1 MDKPE
6 APYHMREESAR
17 NVVPATSETDSTR
30 HSNDT
35 TKIEIGSL
43 STSPAINYATYKA
56 LGKGL
61 SSSANMTPDGRI
73 VITLDLHKKLP
84 DLPKN
89 YANPV
94 REYAVDRVDWQIAP
108 PMNIVIMIVG
118 SRGDVQPFIAL
129 GKRLKEHG
137 HEVRI
142 ATHETFRSFVK
153 GAGLRFFGIG
163 GDPEQLMS
171 YMVRNPGLMPGL
183 ESLTNGDIG
192 KKRKMVAEYLDG
204 CWKACY
210 EPDEDEDQLSF
221 AADAI
226 ISNPPAFAH
235 IHCAEALGIPLQLSF
250 TMPWS
255 ATADFP
261 HPLVNILQSN
271 AGQGLTNVLSYA
283 LAELMTWQGLGD
295 VINDFR
301 TKTLGLKPLSIRSG
315 AGIIDRLRIPW
326 TYCMSPALVP
336 KPDDWTNHIDVV
348 GFYFLDLAS
357 NYQPPDN
364 LKKFLDEGEPPIYIG
379 FGSIVIDEPQ
389 ELTQKIFTA
398 IKETRTRA
406 ILSAGWGG
414 LFAPDSPNVPEGVLI
429 LDKQKGNI
437 PHDWLFDHVSAVC
450 HHGGAGTTSA
460 GLKAGKPTIV
470 VPFFGD
476 QPFWGSMIARAG
488 AGPEAIPQ
496 DELSTKKL
504 IEAFEFVK
512 SSRAKGAAE
521 RMGKQIRS
529 ESGVT
534 LGVESFHKH
543 LPLLNM
549 RCDIDPHKLAEWWS
563 PEHYLRLS
571 GFAVTVL
578 IDAGLLDIKKLQ
590 HHRTKEYE
598 THKMATDPITGGSI
612 EIMRT
617 VTHYYAGIAQIFYSP
632 IKGIINTTTAIPR
645 GVMNIIGGV
654 SDGFHNAPRIYG
666 SEVRERGPVNDLSSG
681 ITEGMKGLFH
691 GYKDGITGLVTE
703 PLAGAKKE
711 GFIGFIKGSGR
722 SYINATMKPAAG
734 ILGMISNPIDGA
746 RRSIQKPWA
755 KKQDSHQLA
764 VRVERGRRA
773 YEASTDEERRDVIDA
788 FKRLNKRNATLDRKK
803 TMEAEAKEMLMTDAS
818 RKLTLSDDRDGSD
831 EEASPPDDPRPVVHS
846 VRSASPDHFAHSED
860 EKATRPP
867 RLPPRLPPRAPP
879 QHNTEDEEAA
889 FQHDLDL
896 AIRLSLAEQQG
907 YERGL
912 KAVAEANH

>member
-1 MDKPE
+1 MDKHDI
-6 APYHMREESAR
+6 PYHMREQSGK
-17 NVVPATSETDSTR
+17 NVIPDTAEGDSIR
-30 HSNDT
+30 HSSDAN
-35 TKIEIGSL
+35 KVEIGSI

-94 REYAVDRVDWQIAP
+94 REYAVDRVDWNIAP
-108 PMNIVIMIVG
+108 SMNVVIMIVG
-118 SRGDVQPFIAL
+118 SRGDVQPFVAL

-137 HEVRI
+137 HNVRI

-153 GAGLRFFGIG
+153 GAGLGFFNIG

-192 KKRKMVAEYLDG
+192 AKRKMVAEYLDG

-210 EPDEDEDQLSF
+210 EPDDDEDQLSF

-235 IHCAEALGIPLQLSF
+235 VHCAEALGIPLQLSF
-250 TMPWS
+250 TMPWC

-261 HPLVNILQSN
+261 HPLVNVLQSN
-271 AGQGLTNVLSYA
+271 AGTGLTNVLSYA
-283 LAELMTWQGLGD
+283 LADIMTWQGLGD
-295 VINDFR
+295 VINNFR
-301 TKTLGLKPLSIRSG
+301 TKTLGLKPLSLRSG
-315 AGIIDRLRIPW
+315 AGLVDRLRIPW

-357 NYQPPDN
+357 NYQPPNN
-364 LKKFLDEGEPPIYIG
+364 LKEFLAEGEPPIYIG

-389 ELTQKIFTA
+389 EMTQKIFSA
-398 IKETRTRA
+398 IEETGTRA

-414 LFAPDSPNVPEGVLI
+414 LFAPDSPNVPNGVLI
-429 LDKQKGNI
+429 LDKETGNV
-437 PHDWLFDHVSAVC
+437 PHDWLFNHVSAVC

-476 QPFWGSMIARAG
+476 QPFWGAMIAKAG
-488 AGPEAIPQ
+488 AGPEPIPQ

-504 IEAFEFVK
+504 IAALEFVK
-512 SSRAKGAAE
+512 SPQAKQAAE

-534 LGVESFHKH
+534 FGVESFHKH

-549 RCDIDPHKLAEWWS
+549 RCDIDPRRLAEWWS

-578 IDAGLLDIKKLQ
+578 IEERLLDMKKVQ
-590 HHRTKEYE
+590 QHRTKAYE
-598 THKMATDPITGGSI
+598 THKKATDPITGGSI

-645 GVMNIIGGV
+645 GVMNIIGSV
-654 SDGFHNAPRIYG
+654 SEGFHNVPRIYG
-666 SEVRERGPVNDLSSG
+666 SDVRERGPVSDFSSG
-681 ITEGMKGLFH
+681 VTEGAKGLFH

-711 GFIGFIKGSGR
+711 GFMGFIKGSGR

-734 ILGMISNPIDGA
+734 IVGMISDPIEGA
-746 RRSIQKPWA
+746 WKSIQKPWA
-755 KKQDSHQLA
+755 KKQDSQQLA

-773 YEASTDEERRDVIDA
+773 YEASTEEERQEVIEA
-788 FKRLNKRNATLDRKK
+788 FKRLTKRNATLDRKK
-803 TMEAEAKEMLMTDAS
+803 TMEAEAKDMLRTDAS
-818 RKLTLSDDRDGSD
+818 RKLTLSDDQGGSD
-831 EEASPPDDPRPVVHS
+831 EEAGPSDRPRTVLHPL
-846 VRSASPDHFAHSED
+846 RSASPDHFAHSED
-860 EKATRPP
+860 EKAGHPPPLPPKRPP
-867 RLPPRLPPRAPP
+867 
-879 QHNTEDEEAA
+879 QQNTQDEEAA

-907 YERGL
+907 YERGV
-912 KAVAEANH
+912 KAAAEAKP

>member
-1 MDKPE
+1 MDKNDT
-6 APYHMREESAR
+6 PYHMREESGK
-17 NVVPATSETDSTR
+17 NVVPSTFETDTTK
-30 HSNDT
+30 HSDDT
-35 TKIEIGSL
+35 TKIEIGSIK
-43 STSPAINYATYKA
+43 TSPAINYASYKA

-61 SSSANMTPDGRI
+61 TSSANMTPDGRI

-84 DLPKN
+84 DLPKD

-94 REYAVDRVDWQIAP
+94 REYAVDRVDWRVAP
-108 PMNIVIMIVG
+108 PMSIVIMIVG
-118 SRGDVQPFIAL
+118 SRGDVQPFLAL
-129 GKRLKEHG
+129 GKSLKEHG
-137 HEVRI
+137 HDVRI
-142 ATHETFRSFVK
+142 ATHGTFRSFVK
-153 GAGLRFFGIG
+153 GSGLRFFEIG

-192 KKRKMVAEYLDG
+192 MKRKMVAEYLDG

-210 EPDEDEDQLSF
+210 QPDDDDDQLSF

-261 HPLVNILQSN
+261 HPLVNVLQSN
-271 AGQGLTNVLSYA
+271 AGRGLTNVLSYA

-295 VINDFR
+295 LVNNFR
-301 TKTLGLKPLSIRSG
+301 TGTLGLKPLSLRSG
-315 AGIIDRLRIPW
+315 AGLVDRLRVPW

-348 GFYFLDLAS
+348 GFYFLDLAT
-357 NYQPPDN
+357 NYEPPDN
-364 LKKFLDEGEPPIYIG
+364 VKRFLDEGEPPIYIG
-379 FGSIVIDEPQ
+379 FGSIVIEEPK
-389 ELTQKIFTA
+389 EMTQKIFQA
-398 IKETRTRA
+398 IRETKTRA

-429 LDKQKGNI
+429 LDKQTGNI
-437 PHDWLFDHVSAVC
+437 PHDWLFNHVSAVC

-476 QPFWGSMIARAG
+476 QPFWGAMIAKAG
-488 AGPEAIPQ
+488 AGPDPIPQ

-504 IEAFEFVK
+504 IAALEFVK
-512 SSRAKGAAE
+512 SPRARQAAE

-529 ESGVT
+529 ENGVA
-534 LGVESFHKH
+534 LGVDSFHKH

-571 GFAVTVL
+571 GFAVTTL
-578 IDAGLLDIKKLQ
+578 IEAGLLDKKKIQ
-590 HHRTKEYE
+590 RHRMKEYE
-598 THKMATDPITGGSI
+598 TSKKATDPITGGSI

-632 IKGIINTTTAIPR
+632 IKGIINTTTAIPM
-645 GVMNIIGGV
+645 GIMNIIGSV
-654 SDGFHNAPRIYG
+654 SDGFHNVPRIYG
-666 SEVRERGPVNDLSSG
+666 SEVRERGPVNDFSSG
-681 ITEGMKGLFH
+681 ITEGAKGLFH

-734 ILGMISNPIDGA
+734 IMGMISNPIEGA
-746 RRSIQKPWA
+746 WRSVQKPWA
-755 KKQDSHQLA
+755 KKQDLQQLA
-764 VRVERGRRA
+764 VRVERGQRA
-773 YEASTDEERRDVIDA
+773 YEASTEEERREVIDA
-788 FKRLNKRNATLDRKK
+788 FKRLTKRNVTLDRKK
-803 TMEAEAKEMLMTDAS
+803 TMEAEAKEMLQTDGS
-818 RKLTLSDDRDGSD
+818 RKLTLSDDQGGSD
-831 EEASPPDDPRPVVHS
+831 EETSPLDDSRPVLHP
-846 VRSASPDHFAHSED
+846 VRSTSPDHFVHSEG
-860 EKATRPP
+860 EKAPPPPPKRPP
-867 RLPPRLPPRAPP
+867 
-879 QHNTEDEEAA
+879 QQNSEDEEAA
-889 FQHDLDL
+889 FQRDLDL
-896 AIRLSLAEQQG
+896 ALRLSLAEQQG

-912 KAVAEANH
+912 KASAEAKH

>member
-1 MDKPE
+1 MDKDDM
-6 APYHMREESAR
+6 PYHMREESGK
-17 NVVPATSETDSTR
+17 NVVPDTFDKQSSR
-30 HSNDT
+30 RSGDT
-35 TKIEIGSL
+35 TKVEIGSIK
-43 STSPAINYATYKA
+43 THPGINYASYKA

-84 DLPKN
+84 DLPKD

-94 REYAVDRVDWQIAP
+94 REYAVDRVDWRIAP
-108 PMNIVIMIVG
+108 PMSIVIMIVG
-118 SRGDVQPFIAL
+118 SRGDVQPFLAL
-129 GKRLKEHG
+129 GKKLKEYG
-137 HEVRI
+137 HDIRI
-142 ATHETFRSFVK
+142 ATHGTFKSFVK
-153 GAGLRFFGIG
+153 GSGLRFFDIG

-192 KKRKMVAEYLDG
+192 MKRKMVAEYLDG

-210 EPDEDEDQLSF
+210 QPDDDDDQLSF

-250 TMPWS
+250 TMPWC
-255 ATADFP
+255 ATTDFP
-261 HPLVNILQSN
+261 HPLVNVLQSN
-271 AGQGLTNVLSYA
+271 AGMGLTNVLSYA

-295 VINDFR
+295 VINHFR
-301 TKTLGLKPLSIRSG
+301 TQTLGLEPLSLRSG
-315 AGIIDRLRIPW
+315 AGLVDRIRVPW

-357 NYQPPDN
+357 NYEPPDN
-364 LKKFLDEGEPPIYIG
+364 VKKFLNEGEPPIYIG
-379 FGSIVIDEPQ
+379 FGSIVIEEPK
-389 ELTQKIFTA
+389 EMTQKIFQA

-429 LDKQKGNI
+429 LDKQTGNI
-437 PHDWLFDHVSAVC
+437 PHDWLFNYVSAVC

-476 QPFWGSMIARAG
+476 QPFWGTMIARAG
-488 AGPEAIPQ
+488 AGPEPIPQ

-504 IEAFEFVK
+504 IAAFEFVK
-512 SSRAKGAAE
+512 SPRAKQAAE

-529 ESGVT
+529 ENGVM
-534 LGVESFHKH
+534 LGADSFHKH

-571 GFAVTVL
+571 GFAATTL
-578 IDAGLLDIKKLQ
+578 TEAGLLDTKKIQ
-590 HHRTKEYE
+590 RHRTKEYE
-598 THKMATDPITGGSI
+598 THKKATDPITGGSI

-632 IKGIINTTTAIPR
+632 IKGIINTTTAIPK
-645 GVMNIIGGV
+645 GIMNIIGSV
-654 SDGFHNAPRIYG
+654 SDGFHNVPRIYG
-666 SEVRERGPVNDLSSG
+666 SEIRERGPITDFSSG
-681 ITEGMKGLFH
+681 ITEGAKGLFY

-734 ILGMISNPIDGA
+734 IMGMISNPIEGVWK
-746 RRSIQKPWA
+746 SGQKRWA
-755 KKQDSHQLA
+755 KQQDSQQLA
-764 VRVERGRRA
+764 IRVERGKRA
-773 YEASTDEERRDVIDA
+773 YEASTEEERQDVIDA
-788 FKRLNKRNATLDRKK
+788 FKRLTKRNVTLDRKK
-803 TMEAEAKEMLMTDAS
+803 TMEAEAKEMLQTDAS
-818 RKLTLSDDRDGSD
+818 RKLTLADDQDASD
-831 EEASPPDDPRPVVHS
+831 EEMSPSDDSKSVLRP
-846 VRSASPDHFAHSED
+846 VRSASPDRFAHSEV
-860 EKATRPP
+860 EKAAPPPPPKRPP
-867 RLPPRLPPRAPP
+867 
-879 QHNTEDEEAA
+879 QQNTQDEEAA
-889 FQHDLDL
+889 FQRDLDL
-896 AIRLSLAEQQG
+896 ALRLSLAEQQG

-912 KAVAEANH
+912 QAAAEAKQQK

>member
-1 MDKPE
+1 MDKRDT
-6 APYHMREESAR
+6 PYHMREESGK
-17 NVVPATSETDSTR
+17 NIVPDTSETGSTR
-30 HSNDT
+30 YSDDT
-35 TKIEIGSL
+35 TKVEIGSI
-43 STSPAINYATYKA
+43 TASPAINYATYKA
-56 LGKGL
+56 MGKGL

-84 DLPKN
+84 DLPKD

-94 REYAVDRVDWQIAP
+94 REYAVDRVDWRVAP

-118 SRGDVQPFIAL
+118 SRGDVQPFLAL

-137 HEVRI
+137 HDVRI
-142 ATHETFRSFVK
+142 ATHGTFRSFVK
-153 GAGLRFFGIG
+153 GAGLRFFNIG

-192 KKRKMVAEYLDG
+192 MKRKMVAEYLDG

-210 EPDEDEDQLSF
+210 EPDDDEDQLSF

-235 IHCAEALGIPLQLSF
+235 IHCAEALGIPVQLSF

-261 HPLVNILQSN
+261 HPLVNVLNSN
-271 AGQGLTNVLSYA
+271 AGAGLTNVLSYA

-295 VINDFR
+295 VINGFR
-301 TKTLGLKPLSIRSG
+301 AKTLGLKPLSLRSG
-315 AGIIDRLRIPW
+315 AGLVDRLRIPW

-357 NYQPPDN
+357 NYQPSDN

-389 ELTQKIFTA
+389 EMTQKIFNA
-398 IKETRTRA
+398 IKETGTRA

-414 LFAPDSPNVPEGVLI
+414 LFAPDSPNVPDGVLI
-429 LDKQKGNI
+429 LDKETGNV
-437 PHDWLFDHVSAVC
+437 PHDWLFQHVSAVC

-476 QPFWGSMIARAG
+476 QPFWGAMIAKAG
-488 AGPEAIPQ
+488 AGPEPIPQ
-496 DELSTKKL
+496 DELSIKTL
-504 IEAFEFVK
+504 IAAFEFVK
-512 SSRAKGAAE
+512 TPQARQAAE

-529 ESGVT
+529 ENGVI
-534 LGVESFHKH
+534 LGVDSFHKH

-563 PEHYLRLS
+563 PEYYLRLS
-571 GFAVTVL
+571 GFAATTL
-578 IDAGLLDIKKLQ
+578 IEAGLLDMKKLQ
-590 HHRTKEYE
+590 QHRTKEYD
-598 THKMATDPITGGSI
+598 THKKATDPVTGGSI

-617 VTHYYAGIAQIFYSP
+617 VTHYYASIAQIFYSP
-632 IKGIINTTTAIPR
+632 IKGIINTTTAIPM
-645 GVMNIIGGV
+645 GVMNIIGSV
-654 SDGFHNAPRIYG
+654 SEGFHNVPRLYG
-666 SEVRERGPVNDLSSG
+666 SDVRERGNVNNLSSG
-681 ITEGMKGLFH
+681 ITEGAKGLFH

-711 GFIGFIKGSGR
+711 GFLGFIKGSGR

-734 ILGMISNPIDGA
+734 IVGMISNPIEGA
-746 RRSIQKPWA
+746 WKSVQKPWA
-755 KKQDSHQLA
+755 KKQDSRQLA
-764 VRVERGRRA
+764 VRVQRGQRA
-773 YEASTDEERRDVIDA
+773 YEASTEEERRDVIEA
-788 FKRLNKRNATLDRKK
+788 FKRLTKRNVTLDRKK
-803 TMEAEAKEMLMTDAS
+803 TMEAEAKEMLKTDAS
-818 RKLTLSDDRDGSD
+818 RKLTLSDDRSGSD
-831 EEASPPDDPRPVVHS
+831 EEAGPSDGSRPLLHH
-846 VRSASPDHFAHSED
+846 VRSTSPDHFAHSED
-860 EKATRPP
+860 EKASRPP
-867 RLPPRLPPRAPP
+867 PTLPKRPP
-879 QHNTEDEEAA
+879 QQNTEDEEAA

-896 AIRLSLAEQQG
+896 AIRMSLAEQQG

-912 KAVAEANH
+912 KAAAEASH

>member
-1 MDKPE
+1 MDKPDT
-6 APYHMREESAR
+6 PYHMREKSAS
-17 NVVPATSETDSTR
+17 NIVPKTSETDSTR
-30 HSNDT
+30 YSNDENT
-35 TKIEIGSL
+35 TKVEIGSI
-43 STSPAINYATYKA
+43 STSPAINYASYKA

-61 SSSANMTPDGRI
+61 TSSANMTPDGRI

-94 REYAVDRVDWQIAP
+94 REYAVDRVDWHVAP

-118 SRGDVQPFIAL
+118 SRGDVQPFVAL

-142 ATHETFRSFVK
+142 ATHGTFRSFVT
-153 GAGLRFFGIG
+153 GAGLRFFDIG

-192 KKRKMVAEYLDG
+192 MKRKMVAEYLDG

-250 TMPWS
+250 TMPWC

-271 AGQGLTNVLSYA
+271 AGKGLTNVLSYA

-301 TKTLGLKPLSIRSG
+301 TKTLGLKPLSLRSG
-315 AGIIDRLRIPW
+315 AGIVDRLRIPW

-389 ELTQKIFTA
+389 EMTQKIFDA
-398 IKETRTRA
+398 IRETGTRA

-429 LDKQKGNI
+429 LDKQTGNI

-476 QPFWGSMIARAG
+476 QPFWGAMIARAG
-488 AGPEAIPQ
+488 AGPEPIPQ
-496 DELSTKKL
+496 DELSTRKL
-504 IEAFEFVK
+504 IAAFEFVK
-512 SSRAKGAAE
+512 SSRARGAAE
-521 RMGKQIRS
+521 RMGRQIQN
-529 ESGVT
+529 ESGVM
-534 LGVESFHKH
+534 LGVDSFHKH

-563 PEHYLRLS
+563 PEYYLRLS

-578 IDAGLLDIKKLQ
+578 INAGLLDMKKLQ
-590 HHRTKEYE
+590 RHRTKEYE
-598 THKMATDPITGGSI
+598 THKKATDPITGGSI

-645 GVMNIIGGV
+645 GVMNIIGSV
-654 SDGFHNAPRIYG
+654 SEGFHNVPRIYG
-666 SEVRERGPVNDLSSG
+666 SEVRERGPVNDFSSG
-681 ITEGMKGLFH
+681 ITEGAKGLFH

-734 ILGMISNPIDGA
+734 IVGMISNPIDGA
-746 RRSIQKPWA
+746 WKSIQKPWA
-755 KKQDSHQLA
+755 KKQDSRQLA

-773 YEASTDEERRDVIDA
+773 YEASTEEERQGVINA
-788 FKRLNKRNATLDRKK
+788 FKRLTKRNATLDRKK
-803 TMEAEAKEMLMTDAS
+803 TMEAEAKEMLQTDAS
-818 RKLTLSDDRDGSD
+818 RKLTLSDDQGGSD
-831 EEASPPDDPRPVVHS
+831 EEAGPSNPRPMVHP

-860 EKATRPP
+860 EKAPRPP
-867 RLPPRLPPRAPP
+867 PLPPKGPP

-912 KAVAEANH
+912 KAIAEANH

>member
-1 MDKPE
+1 MDRPDT
-6 APYHMREESAR
+6 PYHMREESAS
-17 NVVPATSETDSTR
+17 NIVPKTSETDSTR
-30 HSNDT
+30 YSNDENT
-35 TKIEIGSL
+35 TKVEIGI
-43 STSPAINYATYKA
+43 STSPAINYASYKA

-61 SSSANMTPDGRI
+61 TSSANMTPDGRI

-94 REYAVDRVDWQIAP
+94 REYAVDRVDWHVAP

-118 SRGDVQPFIAL
+118 SRGDVQPFVAL

-142 ATHETFRSFVK
+142 ATHGTFRSFVT
-153 GAGLRFFGIG
+153 GAGLRFFDIG

-192 KKRKMVAEYLDG
+192 MKRKMVAEYLDG

-250 TMPWS
+250 TMPWC

-271 AGQGLTNVLSYA
+271 AGKGLTNVLSYA

-301 TKTLGLKPLSIRSG
+301 TKTLGLKPLSLRSG
-315 AGIIDRLRIPW
+315 AGIVDRLRIPW

-389 ELTQKIFTA
+389 EMTQKIFDA
-398 IKETRTRA
+398 IRETGARA

-429 LDKQKGNI
+429 LDKQTGNI

-476 QPFWGSMIARAG
+476 QPFWGAMIARAG
-488 AGPEAIPQ
+488 AGPEPIPQ
-496 DELSTKKL
+496 DELSTRKL
-504 IEAFEFVK
+504 IAAFEFVK
-512 SSRAKGAAE
+512 SSRARGAAE
-521 RMGKQIRS
+521 RMGRQIRN
-529 ESGVT
+529 ESGVM
-534 LGVESFHKH
+534 LGVDSFHKH

-563 PEHYLRLS
+563 PEYYLRLS

-578 IDAGLLDIKKLQ
+578 INAGLLDMKKLQ
-590 HHRTKEYE
+590 RHRTKEYE
-598 THKMATDPITGGSI
+598 THKKATDPITGGSI

-645 GVMNIIGGV
+645 GVMNIIGSV
-654 SDGFHNAPRIYG
+654 SEGFHNVPRIYG
-666 SEVRERGPVNDLSSG
+666 SEVRERGPVNDFSSG
-681 ITEGMKGLFH
+681 ITEGAKGLFH

-734 ILGMISNPIDGA
+734 IVGMISNPIDGA
-746 RRSIQKPWA
+746 WKSIQKPWA
-755 KKQDSHQLA
+755 KNQDSRQLA
-764 VRVERGRRA
+764 VRVERGQRA
-773 YEASTDEERRDVIDA
+773 YEASTEGERQGVIDA
-788 FKRLNKRNATLDRKK
+788 FKRLTKRNATLDRKK
-803 TMEAEAKEMLMTDAS
+803 TMEAEAKEMLQTDAS
-818 RKLTLSDDRDGSD
+818 RKLTLSDDQGGSD
-831 EEASPPDDPRPVVHS
+831 EEAGPSNPRPMVHP
-846 VRSASPDHFAHSED
+846 VRSASPDHFARSED
-860 EKATRPP
+860 EKAPRPP
-867 RLPPRLPPRAPP
+867 PLPPKGPP

-912 KAVAEANH
+912 KAIAEANH

>member
-1 MDKPE
+1 MDRHDT
-6 APYHMREESAR
+6 PYHMQEESGK
-17 NVVPATSETDSTR
+17 NIVPDTSETDLTSY
-30 HSNDT
+30 SDDV
-35 TKIEIGSL
+35 TKVEIGSIT
-43 STSPAINYATYKA
+43 TSPAINYASYQS

-94 REYAVDRVDWQIAP
+94 REYAVDRVDWRVAP
-108 PMNIVIMIVG
+108 PMSIVIMIVG
-118 SRGDVQPFIAL
+118 SRGDVQPFVAL
-129 GKRLKEHG
+129 GKQLKEHG
-137 HEVRI
+137 HDVRI
-142 ATHETFRSFVK
+142 ATHGTFRSFVK
-153 GAGLRFFGIG
+153 GAGLRFFNIG

-171 YMVRNPGLMPGL
+171 YMVRNPGLMPGF

-192 KKRKMVAEYLDG
+192 MKRKMVAEYLDG

-210 EPDEDEDQLSF
+210 EPDDDEDRLPF

-250 TMPWS
+250 TMPWC

-261 HPLVNILQSN
+261 HPLVNVLQSN
-271 AGQGLTNVLSYA
+271 AGMGLTNVLSYA

-295 VINDFR
+295 VINSFR
-301 TKTLGLKPLSIRSG
+301 TKTLGLQPLSLRSG
-315 AGIIDRLRIPW
+315 AGLVDRLRIPW

-364 LKKFLDEGEPPIYIG
+364 IKKFLDEGEPPIYIG

-389 ELTQKIFTA
+389 EMTQKIFGA

-414 LFAPDSPNVPEGVLI
+414 LFAPDSPNIPEGVLI
-429 LDKQKGNI
+429 LDKETGNV
-437 PHDWLFDHVSAVC
+437 PHDWLFNHVSA
-450 HHGGAGTTSA
+450 TSA

-476 QPFWGSMIARAG
+476 QPFWGAMIARAG
-488 AGPEAIPQ
+488 AGPDPIPQ

-504 IEAFEFVK
+504 IAAFEFVK
-512 SSRAKGAAE
+512 SSRARQAAE

-529 ESGVT
+529 ENGVI
-534 LGVESFHKH
+534 LGVDSFHKH

-563 PEHYLRLS
+563 PEYYLRLS

-578 IDAGLLDIKKLQ
+578 LEEGLLDMKKIQ
-590 HHRTKEYE
+590 RHRTKEYE
-598 THKMATDPITGGSI
+598 TRKKATDPITGGSI

-645 GVMNIIGGV
+645 GVVNIIGGV
-654 SDGFHNAPRIYG
+654 SEGFHNVPRMYG
-666 SEVRERGPVNDLSSG
+666 SEVRERGPVSNFTSG
-681 ITEGMKGLFH
+681 ITEGAKGLFN

-703 PLAGAKKE
+703 PLAGARKE

-734 ILGMISNPIDGA
+734 ISGWSEGA
-746 RRSIQKPWA
+746 GHMRQAP
-755 KKQDSHQLA
+755 
-764 VRVERGRRA
+764 E
-773 YEASTDEERRDVIDA
+773 EERREVIEA
-788 FKRLNKRNATLDRKK
+788 FKRLTKRNVTLDRKK
-803 TMEAEAKEMLMTDAS
+803 TLEAEAKEMLKTDAS
-818 RKLTLSDDRDGSD
+818 QKLTLDDRGGSD
-831 EEASPPDDPRPVVHS
+831 EEMGPSNDPHS
-846 VRSASPDHFAHSED
+846 VLRRVRSDSPDHFAHSED
-860 EKATRPP
+860 EKASRPP
-867 RLPPRLPPRAPP
+867 PLPPKRLP

-889 FQHDLDL
+889 FQRDLDL
-896 AIRLSLAEQQG
+896 AMRLSLAEQQG

-912 KAVAEANH
+912 KAAAEANG